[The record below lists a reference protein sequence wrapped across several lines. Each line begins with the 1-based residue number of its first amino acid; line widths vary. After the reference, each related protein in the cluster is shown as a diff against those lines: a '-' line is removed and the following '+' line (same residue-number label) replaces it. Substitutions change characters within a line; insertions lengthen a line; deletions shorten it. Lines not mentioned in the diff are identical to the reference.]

1 MDLYVRA
8 NFFMQFFLL
17 PVFVLT
23 LTETCSSLH
32 ACRLEILAFLS
43 SDLGPQRYQYKSYS
57 DVSHSEQAILYTDF
71 IITFRS
77 FVAGCKLL
85 VVSSGLV
92 LWWSTADWWPL
103 TADCILSKLLSAE
116 WIVRSGPVVN

>member
-1 MDLYVRA
+1 
-8 NFFMQFFLL
+8 MQFFLL

-23 LTETCSSLH
+23 LTENCSSLH

-43 SDLGPQRYQYKSYS
+43 SDLGPQRYQYTSYS
-57 DVSHSEQAILYTDF
+57 DASHSEQAILYTDF

-92 LWWSTADWWPL
+92 VDGRLVATDSGL
-103 TADCILSKLLSAE
+103 HFVEVAE
-116 WIVRSGPVVN
+116 RRVWIVRSGPVVN